1 MMGARPAEDM
11 ERAMG
16 PEINLFTMALGLQD
30 PWSVTDVRFDTKCKE
45 IHFDVGF
52 KTGSRFAC
60 PSCGA
65 ADQPVHDTRLRAW
78 EHLRFFEHKAFI
90 HAAVPRVTC
99 GQCGKTRQAP
109 VPWARTG
116 SGFSQLFD
124 AFVIALAREMPVKTI
139 ADMLDIGDDR
149 IWRVLEHYV
158 SAARAQEDFSDVTAV
173 GIDET
178 ASRRG
183 HNYITLF
190 HDLNAG
196 RMLFACEGRNAGTVE
211 AFAKDLQEHSGDPD
225 LVTAACIDMSKAYI
239 AGVGRHLPKAAI
251 TFDRFHVIQ
260 LANAALEEVRRAEV
274 REKPALKN
282 SRWMWLRDKHRW
294 SKRQIDQHHELS
306 RMHLKTGRAFRL
318 KEALRD
324 IFRTATTREEA
335 GAQLSAWFRW
345 ARRSKLAP
353 FKKLALTLKTH
364 WDGILNSFDSALS
377 NGSVEAINGLI
388 QAAKARARGYRK
400 PQNLIL
406 MAYLIAGNLSHL
418 PASPY
423 TTTSSGRPS

>member
-1 MMGARPAEDM
+1 
-11 ERAMG
+11 MG
-16 PEINLFTMALGLQD
+16 PETSLFTMALGLQA
-30 PWSVTDVRFDTKCKE
+30 PWSVTDVRFDAKLKE
-45 IHFDVGF
+45 IHFDVRF
-52 KTGSRFAC
+52 KAGSRFAC

-65 ADQPVHDTRLRAW
+65 VDQPVHDTRPRTW

-90 HAAVPRVTC
+90 HAAVPRVAC
-99 GQCGKTRQAP
+99 GQCGKTGQVP
-109 VPWARTG
+109 VPWARSG

-139 ADMLDIGDDR
+139 ADLLDIGDDR

-158 SAARAQEDFSDVTAV
+158 PAARAQEDFSDVTAV

-196 RMLFACEGRNAGTVE
+196 SLLFACEGRDADTVR
-211 AFAKDLQEHSGDPD
+211 AFAKDLREHGGDPD
-225 LVTAACIDMSKAYI
+225 LVTAACIDMSKSYI
-239 AGVGRHLPKAAI
+239 AGVGRHLPEAAI
-251 TFDRFHVIQ
+251 TFDRFHVVQ

-282 SRWMWLRDKHRW
+282 SRWMWLKDKHSW
-294 SKRQIDQHHELS
+294 TKRQIHQHHELS

-318 KEALRD
+318 KETLRD
-324 IFRTATTREEA
+324 IFMTATTREEA
-335 GAQLSAWFRW
+335 EAQLAAWFRW

-353 FKKLALTLKTH
+353 FKKLAMTLKDAVTGLGLA
-364 WDGILNSFDSALS
+364 GIVVS
-377 NGSVEAINGLI
+377 
-388 QAAKARARGYRK
+388 
-400 PQNLIL
+400 
-406 MAYLIAGNLSHL
+406 
-418 PASPY
+418 
-423 TTTSSGRPS
+423 

>member
-1 MMGARPAEDM
+1 
-11 ERAMG
+11 MG
-16 PEINLFTMALGLQD
+16 PETSLFTMALGLRA
-30 PWSVTDVRFDTKCKE
+30 PWSVTDVRFDANLKE
-45 IHFDVGF
+45 IHFDVRF
-52 KTGSRFAC
+52 KAGSRFAC

-65 ADQPVHDTRLRAW
+65 ADQPVHDTRPRTW

-90 HAAVPRVTC
+90 HAAVPRVAC
-99 GQCGKTRQAP
+99 GQCGKTGQVP
-109 VPWARTG
+109 VPWARSG

-139 ADMLDIGDDR
+139 ADLLNIGDDR

-158 SAARAQEDFSDVTAV
+158 PAARAQEDFSDVTAV

-190 HDLNAG
+190 HDLNLG
-196 RMLFACEGRNAGTVE
+196 RLLFACEGRDADTVR
-211 AFAKDLQEHSGDPD
+211 AFAKDLREHGGDPD
-225 LVTAACIDMSKAYI
+225 LVTAACIDMSKSYI
-239 AGVGRHLPKAAI
+239 AGVGRHLPEAAI

-274 REKPALKN
+274 RENPALKN
-282 SRWMWLRDKHRW
+282 SRWMWLKDKHSW
-294 SKRQIDQHHELS
+294 TKRQIHQHHELS

-318 KEALRD
+318 KETLRD
-324 IFRTATTREEA
+324 IFMTATTREEA
-335 GAQLSAWFRW
+335 EAQLSAWFRW
-345 ARRSKLAP
+345 ARRSKLSP
-353 FKKLALTLKTH
+353 FKKLAMTLKAH
-364 WDGILNSFDSALS
+364 WDGILNGFDSALS
-377 NGSVEAINGLI
+377 NGSVEAINGLV

-400 PQNLIL
+400 PRNLIL
-406 MAYLIAGNLSHL
+406 IAYLIAGNLSHL

-423 TTTSSGRPS
+423 TTTSGGCRA